1 LQSPFFREISQK
13 KGLFLSPI
21 DSDEGG
27 FFTALLPQLFRGYGP
42 GARDAAPGGEA
53 GVLSFAD

>member
-1 LQSPFFREISQK
+1 L
-13 KGLFLSPI
+13 LI

-27 FFTALLPQLFRGYGP
+27 FFAALLPQLFRGYGP

-53 GVLSFAD
+53 GVVSFAD